1 MSTAEQNRSGSEA
14 VEPVP
19 VLATRLRSPVVI
31 AATAL
36 MAGGVA
42 AVQDSVAASVLRGV
56 LVIVVVACGLIDL
69 ERRIIPN
76 RITGPAAL
84 LGLALGLALDP
95 GGEPK
100 RLLWA
105 AVAGGFLLVASLAN
119 PAGMGMGDV
128 KLVAVIGL
136 FLGRSVIV
144 AVLFALLAS
153 VATGVAL
160 APSRGIRAARKTAL
174 PFGPYLAAGAVL
186 AAVLGDSLIHS
197 YLPHL

>member
-1 MSTAEQNRSGSEA
+1 M
-14 VEPVP
+14 P

-36 MAGGVA
+36 VAGGVA